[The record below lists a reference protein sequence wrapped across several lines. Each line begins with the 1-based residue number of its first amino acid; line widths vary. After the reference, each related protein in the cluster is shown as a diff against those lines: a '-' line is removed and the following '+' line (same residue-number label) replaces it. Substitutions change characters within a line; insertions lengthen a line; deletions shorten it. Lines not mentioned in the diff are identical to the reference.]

1 MPGMWQ
7 AEHMKCHMATSGVYA
22 GEPGAGQDL
31 NVHMARL
38 VGALSVSP
46 GGIDGH

>member
-7 AEHMKCHMATSGVYA
+7 AEHVKCHMATSGVYA
-22 GEPGAGQDL
+22 GGSVTGQDL
-31 NVHMARL
+31 NKHMARL

-46 GGIDGH
+46 GGTDRH